1 MLYIENNRSDN
12 ISLNVSNLSVNGF
25 MNDSFFYSKVLSGKK
40 SIDDITIFSSDLE
53 DNGIEEISD
62 IEFDFYVINADNY
75 NTIIENETVKINM
88 E

>member
-1 MLYIENNRSDN
+1 M
-12 ISLNVSNLSVNGF
+12 NVSNLSVNGF
-25 MNDSFFYSKVLSGKK
+25 MNDSFFYSKVLSDKK